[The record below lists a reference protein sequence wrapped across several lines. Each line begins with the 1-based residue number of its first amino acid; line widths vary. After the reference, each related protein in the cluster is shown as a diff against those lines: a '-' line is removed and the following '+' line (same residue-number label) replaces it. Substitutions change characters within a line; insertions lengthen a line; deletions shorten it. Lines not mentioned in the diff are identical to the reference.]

1 MRGLFHGHSESR
13 MRVFAISDLHVDY
26 EPNAQWV
33 QQLSLS
39 DYRNDVLIVAGDVSD
54 RADRLHACLETLARR
69 FWRVLFI
76 PGNHDLWVRRDAPG
90 LDSFGKFEH
99 IKALAAS
106 AGASMNVFHHHE
118 LSIVPLLG
126 WYDDSFGVPGEELR
140 LGWVDYRACRWPA
153 GFESRDTAAAFMA
166 MNRYERQSASEVIVS
181 YSHFLPRIDV
191 MPDRIPMDKRF
202 LYPVLGSAAL
212 GEQVKA
218 LKSAVHVYG
227 HSHVNRRVELD
238 GTLFVNNA
246 FAYPHETRIAAK
258 ALVCVYETP

>member
-1 MRGLFHGHSESR
+1 

-26 EPNAQWV
+26 EPNAAWV
-33 QQLSLS
+33 QQLSLTEYQ
-39 DYRNDVLIVAGDVSD
+39 DDVLIVAGDVSD
-54 RADRLHACLETLARR
+54 HADRLQACVETLARR
-69 FWRVLFI
+69 FRQVLFV
-76 PGNHDLWVRRDAPG
+76 PGNHDLWVRRDGAQ
-90 LDSFGKFEH
+90 LDSFGKFERVQQLVR
-99 IKALAAS
+99 A
-106 AGASMNVFHHHE
+106 AGASTQVFHHGA

-126 WYDDSFGVPGEELR
+126 WYDGSFGAPSEELR
-140 LGWVDYRACRWPA
+140 QVWMDFRACRWPE
-153 GFESRDTAAAFMA
+153 GYEPHHTAQAFTA
-166 MNRYERQSASEVIVS
+166 MNRYRRRSPDEVILS

-191 MPDRIPMDKRF
+191 MPDRIPLDKRY

-218 LKSAVHVYG
+218 LGSAIHVYG

-258 ALVCVYETP
+258 ALVCVYEAA